1 MQSIRPNRL
10 VSSLVPALLV
20 SALAACASKP
30 DVRHDKDP
38 AADLAAYRTFAFFDP
53 LATDRARYSTILSS
67 RLKQATRE
75 QLERQHYVYSE
86 ASPDLRVNLFV
97 NVVERQEL
105 RATPAGRGFYGYRG
119 WATSLDT
126 VEYRHGTLAID
137 LVDTRRIALVWQG
150 VAEGRLDP
158 KLANDPGPGVDAV
171 VQQIFAGFPNPQ
183 VK

>member
-1 MQSIRPNRL
+1 
-10 VSSLVPALLV
+10 LLIA
-20 SALAACASKP
+20 ALAACASKP
-30 DVRHDKDP
+30 DVRHDQDP
-38 AADLAAYRTFAFFDP
+38 TADLTAYKTFGFYDP

-75 QLERQHYVYSE
+75 RLERQHYVYSE
-86 ASPDLRVNLFV
+86 TSPDLRVNLFV

-105 RATPAGRGFYGYRG
+105 HATPVGRGFYGYRG

-126 VEYRHGTLAID
+126 VEYRQGTLAID
-137 LVDTRRIALVWQG
+137 LVDVRRNALVWQG